1 MNNEYSLIGNEDNH
15 VVMDNRLIESKQM
28 MPLNA
33 AKIVRMAVARI
44 TYEDDKLRIYSC
56 SITELADFL
65 RVSKSNLYHDI
76 RWMCDVLERTC
87 VFVSTDNPQKPWE
100 RLQWIDYARYDGK
113 GTLTMRLA
121 KDVEPYL
128 VSLRKCYTQYRL
140 RNIIDFSSFYAI
152 RLYEMLI
159 HQVNLLDYTGSET
172 FSYTISE
179 LRELLFC
186 ETKLLRFADFR
197 RKVLNVAVR
206 EINEKSD
213 IFIVMSFVKK
223 GKEYHKVI
231 FEIRKNKNPDNRNSP
246 IYSIVNKRKP
256 MLTDNITEKLPM
268 LGD

>member
-128 VSLRKCYTQYRL
+128 VSLR
-140 RNIIDFSSFYAI
+140 NIIDFNSFYAI

-213 IFIVMSFVKK
+213 IFIVMFCVKK
-223 GKEYHKVI
+223 ARSI
-231 FEIRKNKNPDNRNSP
+231 IR
-246 IYSIVNKRKP
+246 
-256 MLTDNITEKLPM
+256 
-268 LGD
+268 